1 MKLVRVGKFGQEKPG
16 VQTDKGILDVSQDF
30 KDFDNSFF
38 QNNGLEKLKK
48 KLQQNKYPVF
58 KDTERIGSCVARPF
72 KIICIGLNYFDHA
85 KESGM
90 AVPQEPIV
98 FMKATNVIC
107 GPNDNIVIPPKS
119 VKTDWEVE
127 LGIVIGKES
136 SYLKS
141 EEEAKDAI
149 AGYCIS
155 NDVSEREWQLEH
167 SGQWTKGKSFKGFNP
182 TGPYLVTTD
191 EIKDPNHLAMNLWV
205 NGVQK
210 QKGNTST
217 MIFNP
222 YFIVKYLSN
231 VMTLEAGDLI
241 STGTPPGV
249 GMGFKPPQYLKAG
262 DVVEL
267 EVEGLGKQKQVCVN
281 YSGE

>member
-1 MKLVRVGKFGQEKPG
+1 MKLVRFGKVGQEKPG
-16 VQTDKGILDVSQDF
+16 VQTTKGILDLSKDF
-30 KDFDNSFF
+30 KDWDNAFF
-38 QNNGLEKLKK
+38 QNNGLENLKK
-48 KLQQNKYPVF
+48 KLNQNQYPVVSSQ
-58 KDTERIGSCVARPF
+58 ERIGSCVARPY

-90 AVPQEPIV
+90 PVPAEPIV
-98 FMKATNVIC
+98 FMKATNTIS
-107 GPNDNIVIPPKS
+107 GPFDPIIIPPKS

-127 LGIVIGKES
+127 LGIVIGKDV
-136 SYLKS
+136 SYLKT

-149 AGYCIS
+149 AGYCVS

-167 SGQWTKGKSFKGFNP
+167 SGQWTKGKSFKYFNP
-182 TGPYLVTTD
+182 VGPFLATSD
-191 EIKDPNHLAMNLWV
+191 EIVDPTNLSMNLWV

-217 MIFNP
+217 MIFKP

-231 VMTLEAGDLI
+231 VMTLEAGDII

-249 GMGFKPPQYLKAG
+249 GMGFKPSQYLKAG
-262 DVVEL
+262 DEVIL
-267 EVEGLGKQKQVCVN
+267 EIEGLGKQKQVCVD
-281 YSGE
+281 YSG

>member
-1 MKLVRVGKFGQEKPG
+1 MKLVRVGKLGQEKPG
-16 VQTDKGILDVSQDF
+16 VQTEKGILDVSQDF
-30 KDFDNSFF
+30 KDWDNHFF
-38 QNNGLEKLKK
+38 QSNGLQNLKQKLS
-48 KLQQNKYPVF
+48 QNKYAFF
-58 KDTERIGSCVARPF
+58 KENERIGSCVARPH

-98 FMKATNVIC
+98 FMKATNTIN
-107 GPNDNIVIPPKS
+107 GPYDNIVIPPNS

-127 LGIVIGKES
+127 LGIVIGKEV
-136 SYLKS
+136 SYLKT

-149 AGYCIS
+149 AGYCVS

-182 TGPYLVTTD
+182 TGPFLATSD
-191 EIKDPNHLAMNLWV
+191 EIADPTNLAMNLWV

-217 MIFNP
+217 MIFKP

-231 VMTLEAGDLI
+231 VMTLEAGDII

-249 GMGFKPPQYLKAG
+249 GMGFKPPQFLKAG
-262 DVVEL
+262 DEVIL
-267 EVEGLGKQKQVCVN
+267 EIEGLGKQKQICVN
-281 YSGE
+281 YSR